1 MNDQHPHRRLVR
13 VEAPGSACGFVG
25 HMTADELKQ
34 RAAHA
39 DVVFAVGGAQID
51 AKLQAAFAAGLR
63 QVSHLVAAAAAPRGV
78 LDAIVRRIGLPPAE
92 TTHVLGDEDD
102 LLGAHRHGVIQALDG
117 GGR

>member
-39 DVVFAVGGAQID
+39 DVDLSCPAC
-51 AKLQAAFAAGLR
+51 GL
-63 QVSHLVAAAAAPRGV
+63 VHLSREE
-78 LDAIVRRIGLPPAE
+78 I
-92 TTHVLGDEDD
+92 ED
-102 LLGAHRHGVIQALDG
+102 LEKQKVVNSKRYREICRQALAEG
-117 GGR
+117 